1 MALDPNIA
9 LQVQAPQIQNPLTT
23 YAQVAGIQNAQQQ
36 NALTGLAI
44 QQAQRQQTQEDA
56 QNNAFKLP
64 GAINPDGSA
73 NSSVILGGLAQAG
86 AGAAIPGVAKQLT
99 EAQTARLQQ
108 QKSALELGSQ
118 HASAIGQV
126 LAGVNDQASYDRALQ
141 YGRGTYGD
149 SVVASLPSQYDPAV
163 VNQLRS
169 QTQTVKEQID
179 QQLAQLQFDETKR
192 HNLAGEASTIR
203 GQDMTAETAA
213 RQQNLRALEYDP
225 KTGAIIN
232 KANGQ
237 AIQAVGAD
245 GKPLASAIGNL
256 TGEQSNAVA
265 FGARALDAQNTLR
278 GLEAAGTTNGGRF
291 AATVGS
297 IPVVGGMLSSAAQS
311 TAGIPGPLGSF
322 AQATIAPNNQQQSYD
337 QAKRNFISAVLRKE
351 SGAAIAES
359 EFANEDKK
367 YFPQAGDSAAT
378 IEQKARARDLA
389 VEALK
394 AQAGPGAQL
403 IPGLITAANQSYASQ
418 PRPGAQQPTQAAAP
432 AAPAIAPDAALA
444 ELQRRAASNPNTAAR
459 LKAMGY

>member
-44 QQAQRQQTQEDA
+44 QQAQRQQEQTDA
-56 QNNAFKLP
+56 VNNAFKAP
-64 GAINPDGSA
+64 GAVNADGTLNAPS
-73 NSSVILGGLAQAG
+73 ILGNVASSGF
-86 AGAAIPGVAKQLT
+86 GAAIPGIAKQLT

-245 GKPLASAIGNL
+245 GKPLASAVGNL

-278 GLEAAGTTNGGRF
+278 GLEAAGTTNTNVVNRV
-291 AATVGS
+291 AGS
-297 IPVVGGMLSSAAQS
+297 IPGVGGS
-311 TAGIPGPLGSF
+311 LGSITNF
-322 AQATIAPNNQQQSYD
+322 LNSDQQQSYD

-351 SGAAIAES
+351 SGAAIADS

-389 VEALK
+389 IEALK

-403 IPGLITAANQSYASQ
+403 IPGLITAASQSYASQ
-418 PRPGAQQPTQAAAP
+418 PRPGTQQPTQSAAP

-444 ELQRRAASNPNTAAR
+444 ALKSRAASNPALAAR

>member
-44 QQAQRQQTQEDA
+44 QQAQRQQGQADA
-56 QNNAFKLP
+56 LNEAFKAP
-64 GAINPDGSA
+64 GAVNADGSL
-73 NSSVILGGLAQAG
+73 NSASILGGLAQSG
-86 AGAAIPGVAKQLT
+86 AGSAIPGVAKQLT

-141 YGRGTYGD
+141 YGRSTFGD
-149 SVVASLPSQYDPAV
+149 SAVASLPAQYDPTV
-163 VNQLRS
+163 VNQLRA
-169 QTQTVKEQID
+169 QTQTLQQQLEQQNKLVD
-179 QQLAQLQFDETKR
+179 QQLAQSQFAETQR
-192 HNLAGEASTIR
+192 HNAATEASTIR

-232 KANGQ
+232 KATGQ

-245 GKPLASAIGNL
+245 GKPLAGTSQQPTEYQSKSAGFSARMLASDKIL
-256 TGEQSNAVA
+256 TDLQGKYNPWAINAK
-265 FGARALDAQNTLR
+265 T
-278 GLEAAGTTNGGRF
+278 GLEGIYGIGG
-291 AATVGS
+291 V
-297 IPVVGGMLSSAAQS
+297 LSSGANNFLSDSNQRAEQAQRD
-311 TAGIPGPLGSF
+311 F
-322 AQATIAPNNQQQSYD
+322 VN
-337 QAKRNFISAVLRKE
+337 AVLRQE
-351 SGAAIAES
+351 SGASISPAE
-359 EFANEDKK
+359 FDNAKK
-367 YFPQAGDSAAT
+367 QYFPQPGDSDAVIA
-378 IEQKARARDLA
+378 QKAANRQIAIQGMTRG
-389 VEALK
+389 
-394 AQAGPGAQL
+394 AGP
-403 IPGLITAANQSYASQ
+403 AAFQ
-418 PRPGAQQPTQAAAP
+418 PQVSAPAGQPTPAAQQAAQ
-432 AAPAIAPDAALA
+432 AAPAIAPDIALA